1 MRPAFARIS
10 AAPAAWST
18 NGISTSAPMPVRSAI
33 SANAPNWGAAT
44 RMNRKDPPHNAASRS
59 RLATSRRCNSEP
71 PLEAQQCALALD
83 PAGVAGERT
92 VAADDAVA
100 WHDHR
105 DGVAADGAAD
115 RAHAARRTGATRHL
129 GVAQRPAVRDLH
141 QLRPHAA
148 LERRSVEYDRQLERG
163 TLAVRVLSDLPSGRH
178 EHRPVVVAHG
188 AGTLELADIGLI
200 LLADEVQPGEPLF
213 LRNRQDLA
221 ETRTEQRITDRHVTP
236 RVDVHRS
243 ITA

>member
-1 MRPAFARIS
+1 MRPALARIS
-10 AAPAAWST
+10 AMPAACST

-33 SANAPNWGAAT
+33 SGNAPNWGAAT
-44 RMNRKDPPHNAASRS
+44 RMNRKDPPHNAASSS
-59 RLATSRRCNSEP
+59 RLAKSRRCNSEH
-71 PLEAQQCALALD
+71 PLEAQQRALALD

-105 DGVAADGAAD
+105 NGVSADGAAD

-129 GVAQRPAVRDLH
+129 GVAERPAVRDLH

-148 LERRSVEYDRQLERG
+148 LERRSVEFDRQLERG
-163 TLAVRVLSDLPSGRH
+163 TLAVRVLSDLPSSRR
-178 EHRPVVVAHG
+178 EHRPVVVAHR
-188 AGTLELADIGLI
+188 AGTLELAEVWLV
-200 LLADEVQPGEPLF
+200 LLADEVQPGKPLS
-213 LRNRQDLA
+213 LRNREDLA
-221 ETRTEQRITDRHVTP
+221 ETRAEKRKTDRHVAP
-236 RVDVHRS
+236 RVEVHRS